1 MQMHKGRIWVVG
13 GTDGTNALSS
23 VEAMD
28 PREGAWKEMIP
39 LRKTRA
45 GCACA
50 ELNGK
55 LVVTSGRQY
64 SDCISTAEFTAE
76 ERAKARA
83 DITYRQLRVK
93 EFVDTVEIWDDR
105 ALKWDELTH
114 RSGDKEN
121 GFDRA
126 VAAYTVL

>member
-1 MQMHKGRIWVVG
+1 MGVWQGRVDEPWVDGWVG
-13 GTDGTNALSS
+13 GWPWA
-23 VEAMD
+23 
-28 PREGAWKEMIP
+28 
-39 LRKTRA
+39 A
-45 GCACA
+45 G
-50 ELNGK
+50 
-55 LVVTSGRQY
+55 GRVPGWVG
-64 SDCISTAEFTAE
+64 DLWAGG
-76 ERAKARA
+76 RAKARA